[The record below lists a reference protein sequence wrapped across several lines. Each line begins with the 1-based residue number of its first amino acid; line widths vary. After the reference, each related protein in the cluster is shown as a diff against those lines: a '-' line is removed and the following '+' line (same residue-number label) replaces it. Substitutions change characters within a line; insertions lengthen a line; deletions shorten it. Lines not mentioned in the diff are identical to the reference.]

1 MFSGALV
8 YGVNYGKDRWKENEL
23 MRKFAA
29 EAARFGEKSIPLA
42 NTRPYHVTVILNP
55 AANGG
60 KGRKNYEQ
68 YCAPL
73 LHLAGLKVSVIR
85 TEAQSQASE
94 IMELMDDTD
103 AGKDREAFRT
113 LVESLVQMTTFI
125 SRIFLKL
132 VELQFD

>member
-1 MFSGALV
+1 MAKIFQTLRNNWKKSIVFSGAFV

-29 EAARFGEKSIPLA
+29 EAVRFGEKSIPLA
-42 NTRPYHVTVILNP
+42 NTRSYHVTVILNP

-60 KGRKNYEQ
+60 KARKNYEQ

-85 TEAQSQASE
+85 TEAQS
-94 IMELMDDTD
+94 TD
-103 AGKDREAFRT
+103 P
-113 LVESLVQMTTFI
+113 TFFNL
-125 SRIFLKL
+125 FLHHGL
-132 VELQFD
+132 GLHIY